1 MPEYDL
7 LLAGAP
13 ARYEHSRAQGPLRE
27 EGALRP
33 GRESRGATPRPAH
46 KPPHRK
52 HAARKKP
59 SADEILRSFNS
70 WAFKREQPGNPH
82 LLLRCIERA
91 VALSQPVSF
100 VLYWG
105 KGPRCI
111 LAAADMECLD
121 FIKKLRDRV
130 AMVHEPGV
138 AITLICT
145 DTHARLNGHSEAAI
159 QRYFG
164 AIDRAARERG
174 FSTCR
179 LSELVAEH
187 CPAAHKASAESAEGA
202 TLAALMASAQKWY
215 RGVGSA
221 EDGAREYYRMNMQE
235 KRAVER
241 AFPGSIFITFNGS
254 ILRALFPEHLPIFY
268 MYSLR
273 RGTSVKPWFMP
284 DEALASV
291 RACPA

>member
-1 MPEYDL
+1 
-7 LLAGAP
+7 
-13 ARYEHSRAQGPLRE
+13 
-27 EGALRP
+27 
-33 GRESRGATPRPAH
+33 
-46 KPPHRK
+46 
-52 HAARKKP
+52 
-59 SADEILRSFNS
+59 LRSFNS
-70 WAFKREQPGNPH
+70 WAFKREQPSNPH

-91 VALSQPVSF
+91 VALAEPVSF

-105 KGPRCI
+105 KGPRSAV
-111 LAAADMECLD
+111 AAADIECLD
-121 FIKKLRDRV
+121 FIKKLADRV
-130 AMVHEPGV
+130 AMAHAPGA

-164 AIDRAARERG
+164 VIHRAARQRG

-179 LSELVAEH
+179 LSQLVAEH
-187 CPAAHKASAESAEGA
+187 SPAAHKASTQSAESA
-202 TLAALMASAQKWY
+202 TLAALIESARKWY
-215 RGVGSA
+215 RGVGTA
-221 EDGAREYYRMNMQE
+221 EDGARAYYRMNMQE

-241 AFPGSIFITFNGS
+241 AFPSSIFITFNGS
-254 ILRALFPEHLPIFY
+254 ILRALFPEHLPIFH

-284 DEALASV
+284 DEEVASV